1 LYHVVACDPIQGG
14 KDGALPPKLAAMK
27 QDAPIVDAPINDPDA
42 SGDLMASYLA
52 EVEAVAQAQPD
63 ETVVDPHIE
72 DLIESEKR
80 QDQLNEEEGAIFP
93 RDPDAVSNGPTDED
107 IERGMIVDP
116 DEEGDPNAQVAP
128 APVNQDPI
136 DATVAALRTANPNL
150 SLKAALTLAEQALG
164 TAEPAPKV
172 DDTPPPPA
180 VTDLR
185 TELKELRAKHLKMTR
200 EYADDSEFETVE
212 ARILEIE
219 NDLIPAAQQFEQQ
232 NQVQIAEAFEQHA
245 ARAVELYPD
254 AAKEGSPLYNRMAQ
268 IHNDLEATGNPLVN
282 APDKALKIAQMA
294 ANELNIAPKT
304 KQATAPAKTGTRSPA
319 PMTRPL
325 GDANARTSA
334 PRQTRVEQV
343 IDSIDSP
350 EAFEKL
356 VMAMR

>member
-1 LYHVVACDPIQGG
+1 
-14 KDGALPPKLAAMK
+14 MK
-27 QDAPIVDAPINDPDA
+27 QDAPILDAPINDPDA

-52 EVEAVAQAQPD
+52 EVEAVAQARPD

-80 QDQLNEEEGAIFP
+80 QDQLNEEEGAIFA
-93 RDPDAVSNGPTDED
+93 RDPDAVSHGPTDED

-116 DEEGDPNAQVAP
+116 DEEGYPNAQHAP

-136 DATVAALRTANPNL
+136 DATVAALRAANPNL

-164 TAEPAPKV
+164 TPEQ
-172 DDTPPPPA
+172 TPNVEEATPPPA

-185 TELKELRAKHLKMTR
+185 TELKALKAQHLKMTR
-200 EYADDSEFETVE
+200 EYADDSEFETLE

-245 ARAVELYPD
+245 SRAVELYPD

-268 IHNDLEATGNPLVN
+268 IHDDLEATGNPLVN
-282 APDKALKIAQMA
+282 APDKALRIAQMA
-294 ANELNIAPKT
+294 ANELNIAPKR
-304 KQATAPAKTGTRSPA
+304 ASAPVKSGTRSTA

-325 GDANARTSA
+325 ADAHSRTSA

-343 IDSIDSP
+343 IDSISSP
-350 EAFEKL
+350 EDFEKL
-356 VMAMR
+356 VKAMA

>member
-1 LYHVVACDPIQGG
+1 
-14 KDGALPPKLAAMK
+14 MK
-27 QDAPIVDAPINDPDA
+27 QDAPIIDAPINDPEA
-42 SGDLMASYLA
+42 SGDLMADYLR

-80 QDQLNEEEGAIFP
+80 QDQLAEEEGAIFP
-93 RDPDAVSNGPTDED
+93 RDPDAVSHGPTDED

-116 DEEGDPNAQVAP
+116 DEEGDPNAAP
-128 APVNQDPI
+128 EQRQDPIDPI
-136 DATVAALRTANPNL
+136 DATVAALRAANPNL

-164 TAEPAPKV
+164 TDEPAPKV

-219 NDLIPAAQQFEQQ
+219 NDLIPAAQNYEQQ
-232 NQVQIAEAFEQHA
+232 RQVQIAQTFEEHA
-245 ARAVELYPD
+245 NRAVELYPD
-254 AAKEGSPLYNRMAQ
+254 AAKEGSPLYNRMAE
-268 IHNDLEATGNPLVN
+268 IHDALEATGNPLVN

-304 KQATAPAKTGTRSPA
+304 KQAPAPVKTGTRSPA

-325 GDANARTSA
+325 ADAHSRTST
-334 PRQTRVEQV
+334 PRQSRVEQV
-343 IDSIDSP
+343 IDSISSP
-350 EAFEKL
+350 EDFEKL
-356 VMAMR
+356 VRQMA